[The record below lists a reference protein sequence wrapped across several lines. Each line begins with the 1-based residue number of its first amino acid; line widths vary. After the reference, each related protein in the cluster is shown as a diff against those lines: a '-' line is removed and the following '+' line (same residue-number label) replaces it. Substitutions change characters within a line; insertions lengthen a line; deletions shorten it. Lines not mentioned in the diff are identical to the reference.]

1 MKKKL
6 TSLLAVLLVFSF
18 AASAS
23 AAVARWSYLSTLGIT
38 LEEKDDG
45 IQWGATAMAY
55 SVQSVTAVKVDVKLQ
70 LKTSTGW
77 LTVASKS
84 NKESSHISGA
94 GGTYTGNIAGDS
106 YRVSAEVYIYDG
118 STELEHVGPIYEYL
132 DT

>member
-23 AAVARWSYLSTLGIT
+23 AAVARWSYLSTLAIT
-38 LEEKDDG
+38 LEEEDDG

-70 LKTSTGW
+70 LQTSTGW

-84 NKESSHISGA
+84 NKESGHISGA
-94 GGTYTGNIAGDS
+94 GGTYTDYSVGDS
-106 YRVSAEVYIYDG
+106 YRLAVDVYIYDG
-118 STELEHVGPIYEYL
+118 STELEYDGPTYEYL

>member
-23 AAVARWSYLSTLGIT
+23 AAVARWSYLSTLAIT
-38 LEEKDDG
+38 LEEEDDG

-70 LKTSTGW
+70 LQTSTGG

-84 NKESSHISGA
+84 NKESGHISGA
-94 GGTYTGNIAGDS
+94 GGTYTDYTVGDS
-106 YRVSAEVYIYDG
+106 YRLAVDVYIYDG
-118 STELEHVGPIYEYL
+118 STELEYVGPTYEYL